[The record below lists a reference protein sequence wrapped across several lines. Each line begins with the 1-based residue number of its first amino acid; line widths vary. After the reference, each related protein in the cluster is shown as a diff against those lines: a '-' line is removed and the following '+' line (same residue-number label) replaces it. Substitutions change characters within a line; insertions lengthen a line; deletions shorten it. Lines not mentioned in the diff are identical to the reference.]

1 MKKIVLSTVASIAV
15 LSTVASADVTVKS
28 GASTLKFSGTH
39 YLGLTKYSDDRNSS
53 NDYTKFETRRNYLQV
68 KAYFNDAPKSYM
80 RVTLDQYNTADG
92 TGSVGMRVKYAYLY
106 LDNILPYTG
115 VEMGQ
120 AHTPWIDYEEH
131 NGWKYRS
138 ISETFI
144 EQHNGVHATASSGRG
159 INFKTKTSNFSS
171 ELGLFNGEGYH
182 EDQGNNNG
190 LAAEARLTWH
200 VFGTGKTH
208 HSNEYLNLSL
218 FGADSQKHKGR
229 KDINGNYVDLKWA
242 GIHGVYATEQFL
254 LAAQYV
260 KVNDGNYY
268 DGGKKYVE
276 GNGYSVNGSFKFA
289 PKWDLFARYDDFK
302 FDADGRASTSGNT
315 EERKTTIGGVSYKY
329 NKYVKFLA
337 NIINNK
343 NTAFNGSTTKDDKK
357 AMLTAEVNW

>member
-1 MKKIVLSTVASIAV
+1 MKKIILSTVAALAV
-15 LSTVASADVTVKS
+15 VSSVASADVTVKS
-28 GASTLKFSGTH
+28 GAATLKFDGTH
-39 YLGLTKYSDDRNSS
+39 YFGLTKYSNNLDSS
-53 NDYTKFETRRNYLQV
+53 KDWTKFETRRNYLQV
-68 KAYFNDAPKSYM
+68 KAYFSENPKDYV
-80 RVTLDQYNTADG
+80 RVTLDQYNAADG
-92 TGSVGMRVKYAYLY
+92 GSIGMRVKYAYLY
-106 LDNILPYTG
+106 LANIFPNTG

-159 INFKTKTSNFSS
+159 INFKTKTCNFSS

-182 EDQGNNNG
+182 ADQGNNNG

-200 VFGTGKTH
+200 VLGTGLIH
-208 HSNEYLNLSL
+208 HAPKYLNLSL
-218 FGADSQKHKGR
+218 FGEDSQKHKDR
-229 KDINGNYVDLKWA
+229 KDASGNYVDLKWA
-242 GIHGVYATEQFL
+242 GVHGVYSTEQFL

-260 KVNDGNYY
+260 KVNNGNYF
-268 DGGKKYVE
+268 DSGKKYVE
-276 GNGYSVNGSFKFA
+276 GKGYSVNGSFKFA
-289 PKWDLFARYDDFK
+289 PKWDVFARYDDFK
-302 FDADGRASTSGNT
+302 FDADGRASTSGDT

-329 NKYVKFLA
+329 NKNVKFLA

-343 NTAFNGSTTKDDKK
+343 NTAFNGSTTKDDQK

>member
-1 MKKIVLSTVASIAV
+1 MKKIILSTVASIAV

-39 YLGLTKYSDDRNSS
+39 YLGFTKYNDDLNSS
-53 NDYTKFETRRNYLQV
+53 KDISKFETRRNYLQV
-68 KAYFNDAPKSYM
+68 KAYFNENPKDYM
-80 RVTLDQYNTADG
+80 RVTLDQYDAIDKDG
-92 TGSVGMRVKYAYLY
+92 KSGSIGVRIKYAYLY

-159 INFKTKTSNFSS
+159 INFKTKTPSFSS
-171 ELGLFNGEGYH
+171 ELGIFNGEGYH
-182 EDQGNNNG
+182 GDQKGTG
-190 LAAEARLTWH
+190 LAGEWRVTWH
-200 VFGTGKTH
+200 ILGTGKVH
-208 HSNEYLNLSL
+208 HAKKYLNLSY
-218 FGADSQKHKGR
+218 FGEDSRKHKG
-229 KDINGNYVDLKWA
+229 KKFNGSDVNLKWQ
-242 GIHGVYATEQFL
+242 GVHGVYANEQFL

-260 KVNDGNYY
+260 KVSDGQDANNN
-268 DGGKKYVE
+268 KVE
-276 GNGYSVNGSFKFA
+276 GKGYSINGEFSFA
-289 PKWDLFARYDDFK
+289 PKWDLLARYDEFK
-302 FDADGRASTSGNT
+302 LDKTATSAAT
-315 EERKTTIGGVSYKY
+315 DEAKRKTTIAGVAYKY
-329 NKYVKFLA
+329 NKNVKFIA